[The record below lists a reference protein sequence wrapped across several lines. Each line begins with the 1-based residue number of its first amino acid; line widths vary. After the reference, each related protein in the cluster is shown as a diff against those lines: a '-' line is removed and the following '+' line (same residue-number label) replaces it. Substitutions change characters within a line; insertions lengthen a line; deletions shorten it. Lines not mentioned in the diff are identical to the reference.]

1 MASWAVVALAAPFVA
16 AAFASDIRKMTIP
29 NRLNAVF
36 FAAGALYHLAAGG
49 WNGGLQAL
57 LGAAAGLIPMLLLYG
72 LKGIGAGD
80 VKFFAALGAIVG
92 AAAVLQVMMY
102 AILYG
107 GLLGLAFLLL
117 RRNFARRLLLGAVSV
132 IAAESRLA
140 AAWETNIAGSGGLR
154 FPFMVAV
161 LPGAVTAWCIAPF

>member
-1 MASWAVVALAAPFVA
+1 MVSWATAILALLFVA
-16 AAFASDIRKMTIP
+16 AAFVCDIRKMTIP

-36 FAAGALYHLAAGG
+36 FAAGAVYHVAAGG

-57 LGAAAGLIPMLLLYG
+57 LGAAAGLVPLLLLYA

-80 VKFFAALGAIVG
+80 VKFFAALGAVVG
-92 AAAVLQVMMY
+92 PAAVLQVLMY

-117 RRNFARRLLLGAVSV
+117 KRTFARRLLGVAVSV
-132 IAAESRLA
+132 IAADSRL

-154 FPFMVAV
+154 FPFMIAV
-161 LPGAVTAWCIAPF
+161 LPGAVTAWCMAPF